1 MSVVEDQNAKLQ
13 TEIESVNAQLTS
25 YERKNDYQYEMYS
38 NLKIL
43 NTVLVFFYLFLF
55 TLIHVLFLEQYLRG
69 VERSEFW
76 DSIWL
81 TVFFLYPYL
90 MYLFEQGVYF
100 CITYILAYLYGKTYV
115 YDFNKLVMGSM
126 YYTDAIPSSIVN
138 TQPENAEEA
147 EKPAQEPEPPETP
160 TPTVFNTTSNLRIDI
175 VRNNLIIEIK
185 NNIIIIYAKHPST
198 DVTLIFT
205 DFGKWLSS
213 DIFVTNNSANL
224 IIYQFADNNNVVIY
238 NSNQDINYV
247 SITEKEVDEMIKT
260 LDTNFIQRATY
271 SGTK

>member
-1 MSVVEDQNAKLQ
+1 MTVVYDQNMKLQ

-76 DSIWL
+76 DSVWL

-100 CITYILAYLYGKTYV
+100 LVTYILAYIYGKTYV
-115 YDFNKLVMGSM
+115 YDFNKLFISPL
-126 YYTDAIPSSIVN
+126 YYDDKIQSSITN
-138 TQPENAEEA
+138 HQPKNAEEV
-147 EKPAQEPEPPETP
+147 EQPAPEPEPPTP
-160 TPTVFNTTSNLRIDI
+160 PLAPTVFNTTSDLKIMNEEKRTIT
-175 VRNNLIIEIK
+175 EIK
-185 NNIIIIYAKHPST
+185 NDLITLHLKDTNGVITDIIK
-198 DVTLIFT
+198 
-205 DFGKWLSS
+205 FGKWFNEN
-213 DIFVTNNSANL
+213 IFFS
-224 IIYQFADNNNVVIY
+224 
-238 NSNQDINYV
+238 
-247 SITEKEVDEMIKT
+247 
-260 LDTNFIQRATY
+260 
-271 SGTK
+271 

>member
-76 DSIWL
+76 DSVWL

-138 TQPENAEEA
+138 TQPDSSPTPSTEPPTPE
-147 EKPAQEPEPPETP
+147 QEPP
-160 TPTVFNTTSNLRIDI
+160 TPA
-175 VRNNLIIEIK
+175 EP
-185 NNIIIIYAKHPST
+185 IIYNSNANLVITNT
-198 DVTLIFT
+198 DGIVECKIMNDKIELTNMKNSPGGITLY
-205 DFGKWLSS
+205 GKWLSPN
-213 DIFVTNNSANL
+213 IFASNFAYILITLHFDDANSVT
-224 IIYQFADNNNVVIY
+224 IYFIKDK
-238 NSNQDINYV
+238 NY
-247 SITEKEVDEMIKT
+247 STITEAEVESIIKNKT
-260 LDTNFIQRATY
+260 YHETYVATY